1 MMTYCVHKK
10 IASQAN
16 FYSNKKLLLLLS
28 SSALEFIHLKM
39 REFLHPPIKNSVTK
53 IFLKTYS

>member
-1 MMTYCVHKK
+1 MMTYCMHKK

-28 SSALEFIHLKM
+28 SALEFIHLKM
-39 REFLHPPIKNSVTK
+39 SFYN
-53 IFLKTYS
+53 